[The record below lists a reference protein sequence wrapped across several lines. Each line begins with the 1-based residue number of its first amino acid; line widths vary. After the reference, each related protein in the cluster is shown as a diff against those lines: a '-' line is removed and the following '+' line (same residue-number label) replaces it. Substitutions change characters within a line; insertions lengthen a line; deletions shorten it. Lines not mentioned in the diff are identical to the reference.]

1 MNSILI
7 EWSIVNSVLVDC
19 FILNSVVIGRFNAN
33 SFSSSS
39 SSSSS
44 IIFVFYYLFI
54 LLRNYFARLFSCVF
68 RFYRLIYCKL
78 CYRRFITFSALINFW
93 VVLVVNLFIEC
104 FYFLQ
109 ILLIIE

>member
-1 MNSILI
+1 MNSIFI

-19 FILNSVVIGRFNAN
+19 FILNSFVIGRFNAN

-44 IIFVFYYLFI
+44 IIYLFLFI

-78 CYRRFITFSALINFW
+78 CYRRFITFSAS
-93 VVLVVNLFIEC
+93 VVLVVSLFIEC
-104 FYFLQ
+104 FIFSRFY
-109 ILLIIE
+109 

>member
-1 MNSILI
+1 MNSILT

-19 FILNSVVIGRFNAN
+19 FILNSVVIGRFKAN

-44 IIFVFYYLFI
+44 IIYLFLFI